1 MKTIEITGTLRE
13 ALGKKETKLLRK
25 QDLVPCEVYGGGKN
39 IHFYAHENEFRNLV
53 YSPDIFE
60 VKIKVGKE
68 NVKAIMQEIQ
78 FHPVTDKILHID
90 FLQVFDDKKI
100 TINVPVELEG
110 FAIGVQAGGQLNK
123 NMRSLRVKAFLA
135 DMPEKFVINVEHLSI
150 GKSVKINELEYDDK
164 LELLD
169 TPNNVVAAVKM
180 TRSAMSE
187 DEELAGEEGE
197 EAAEGEAAEGEATAE
212 K

>member
-1 MKTIEITGTLRE
+1 MKTIEITGTLRDT
-13 ALGKKETKLLRK
+13 LGKKETKLLRR
-25 QDLVPCEVYGGGKN
+25 QGLVPCEVYGGEKN

-53 YSPDIFE
+53 YTPDVFE
-60 VKIKVGKE
+60 VNLKVGEE

-90 FLQVFDDKKI
+90 FLQVFDDKKVTMNI
-100 TINVPVELEG
+100 PVELEG

-123 NMRSLRVKAFLA
+123 NMRTLRVRALLA
-135 DMPEKFVINVEHLSI
+135 DLPEKFVVNVEHLSI
-150 GKSVKINELEYDDK
+150 GKSVKVNELDAGNVEM
-164 LELLD
+164 LD

-187 DEELAGEEGE
+187 ETDRSFSIFPR
-197 EAAEGEAAEGEATAE
+197 
-212 K
+212 